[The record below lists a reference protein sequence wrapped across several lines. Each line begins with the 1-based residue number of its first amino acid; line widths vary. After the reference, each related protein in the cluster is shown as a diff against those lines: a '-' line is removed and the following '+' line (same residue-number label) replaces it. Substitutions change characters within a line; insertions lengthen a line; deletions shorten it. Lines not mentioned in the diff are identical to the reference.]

1 MGKHPQ
7 FLESAAA
14 APQAYDGADE
24 ITAVIKRGWG
34 QVTEKIRR
42 KIAWERISAAWSSV
56 AARER
61 TLDAI
66 SGSALGFEDAIAAY
80 GKRQRSSGLYRVFDQ
95 SLSGLTPLQEN
106 AVRWGY
112 DLAHQRWGA
121 LDSIRNHSPYEELE
135 PFVPCR
141 IWKIIDHSMRYGP
154 RTLGYSVYT
163 EPVALTLL
171 SQLKDVY
178 RAEQKSMK

>member
-56 AARER
+56 AAREGP
-61 TLDAI
+61 LEAI
-66 SGSALGFEDAIAAY
+66 GGGAGGFGDAIAAY

-95 SLSGLTPLQEN
+95 SF
-106 AVRWGY
+106 
-112 DLAHQRWGA
+112 
-121 LDSIRNHSPYEELE
+121 SIGGNR
-135 PFVPCR
+135 
-141 IWKIIDHSMRYGP
+141 
-154 RTLGYSVYT
+154 
-163 EPVALTLL
+163 
-171 SQLKDVY
+171 
-178 RAEQKSMK
+178 

>member
-112 DLAHQRWGA
+112 
-121 LDSIRNHSPYEELE
+121 EELE
-135 PFVPCR
+135 PFVPCG

-171 SQLKDVY
+171 SQLKDAY
-178 RAEQKSMK
+178 KAEQKSMK